1 MSKFLKRGP
10 EHVQIELDAAN
21 ATTGLLAN
29 YNVGP
34 VACKVKA
41 SFYIKTQADA
51 GKLID
56 IGNTATVNAQATN
69 ILDGGS
75 AITGAQG
82 GPGETIATT
91 TVICA
96 ADSYITAYNVAS
108 STPTVAT
115 GIVGYLDLEITR
127 YPVRVGDE

>member
-10 EHVQIELDAAN
+10 EHVQIVLDAAN

-29 YNVGP
+29 YCVGP
-34 VACKVKA
+34 VLCKVKA
-41 SFYIKTQADA
+41 SFHIVTQATS
-51 GKLID
+51 GQLID
-56 IGNTATVNAQATN
+56 IGNTATSEAQATN

-82 GPGETIATT
+82 GLGETIVCLTA
-91 TVICA
+91 ICA
-96 ADSYITAYNVAS
+96 ADSYITAYNVAT

-115 GIVGYLDLEITR
+115 GLVGYLDLEITR